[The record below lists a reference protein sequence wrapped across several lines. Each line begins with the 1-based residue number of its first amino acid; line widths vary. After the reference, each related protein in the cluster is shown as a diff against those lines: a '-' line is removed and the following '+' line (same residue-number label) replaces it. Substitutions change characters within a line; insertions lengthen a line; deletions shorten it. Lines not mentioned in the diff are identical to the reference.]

1 MFTTP
6 RQPEFFKD
14 MKIKIN
20 EEAIPTLPLHDLKD
34 SFHDNCISQ
43 EVNPGIQA
51 SLYALNSQ
59 ILDKYEFKFI

>member
-1 MFTTP
+1 MFTAP

-14 MKIKIN
+14 MKIKVK
-20 EEAIPTLPLHDLKD
+20 EETIPTLPLYDLKD

-51 SLYALNSQ
+51 SLYAFNCQ
-59 ILDKYEFKFI
+59 TLDKYD

>member
-1 MFTTP
+1 
-6 RQPEFFKD
+6 

-20 EEAIPTLPLHDLKD
+20 EEAIPTLPLHDLKN

-59 ILDKYEFKFI
+59 ILDKYEFKLI